1 MKNKVVITIET
12 DGIIT
17 VESVESTN
25 QFPCDEIHKE
35 NEKVKEAKRIS
46 DVIASMKRESAGNWL
61 DEYIKFY
68 EKIIGKQSKR
78 ERAGKSKF
86 YYGDRVRITKT
97 GKGVITLDKQV
108 IGNCGTVISKFVA
121 EVKEYTYKEC
131 HVLLDSGEPISFVIS
146 DPNSHYFIENFVEL
160 ISDKTELV
168 KEKTIPFNIDLWRKG
183 DFKKVV
189 TRDGREV
196 SKLTDFGE
204 TVMKPLIGKISNC
217 GFTSQWN
224 YSGYGNLN
232 PHDGSDLMLLIETTE
247 Q

>member
-12 DGIIT
+12 DGVIT
-17 VESVESTN
+17 VESVESALKKPVLVGSDDLIPKLSPLLEWFKN
-25 QFPCDEIHKE
+25 VKCQPSKPYHVPIVSPKKE
-35 NEKVKEAKRIS
+35 T
-46 DVIASMKRESAGNWL
+46 
-61 DEYIKFY
+61 
-68 EKIIGKQSKR
+68 R